1 MAVILGR
8 VERAAAR
15 TPRPTIAG
23 PSHRFVPLY
32 RKRTSQRRLLN
43 ACAGPAA
50 LLAVTAAG
58 GAALAHP
65 LPLDPARESAVAA
78 RLEQIRQSPPQLRMF
93 LHAMPKGGDLHNHL
107 GGGTYAE
114 DFIRW
119 GAARGYCVD
128 PAAGAIVTPP
138 CAPGAALNELGA
150 TDEFAHDRLVDALS
164 VRGWTH
170 GVGRNAVSGH
180 NQFFGTFARFGPVG
194 AVSAAQMLASARRI
208 AAGDN
213 LSYLELDHNPA
224 SLMEAVSA
232 AGNAPLSEAELP
244 SRLAAELRQ
253 LAPLIAGGLREL
265 DSNEAASAREL
276 GCGAA
281 TAEPACAVAVHYL
294 FQGMR
299 ALPPGQVFRS
309 LVLGFMLADADPR
322 YVGINLVM
330 PEDAVL
336 ARRDY
341 RLHMA
346 MVRLLAQRFP
356 AVKITLHAGE
366 LTLGQVP
373 PEDLRDHIALA
384 IDAGARRIG
393 HGTDIAYEDA
403 AEATLRRM
411 ARSGIA
417 VEINLTSNAVILG
430 VQGADHPLSL
440 YRQFG
445 VPVVLSTDD
454 QGVLRSDMTNEYVRA
469 VREQGLGYAELKRIA
484 RAGIRYS
491 FVPGQSLW
499 ADPAGLAPVAACRDL
514 AAPDCVRFLAGNEK
528 ARLEADLEQRFA
540 AFEAGRLSV
549 GAAE

>member
-65 LPLDPARESAVAA
+65 LPLDPARESSVAA

-224 SLMEAVSA
+224 SLMEAVPA

-244 SRLAAELRQ
+244 ARLAAELRH
-253 LAPLIAGGLREL
+253 LAPLIAGGRREL

-366 LTLGQVP
+366 LTLGLVP

-384 IDAGARRIG
+384 
-393 HGTDIAYEDA
+393 
-403 AEATLRRM
+403 
-411 ARSGIA
+411 
-417 VEINLTSNAVILG
+417 
-430 VQGADHPLSL
+430 
-440 YRQFG
+440 
-445 VPVVLSTDD
+445 TDD

-491 FVPGQSLW
+491 FAPGQSLW
-499 ADPAGLAPVAACRDL
+499 ADPASLAPVAACRDL

-540 AFEAGRLSV
+540 AFEAGRLSSR
-549 GAAE
+549 AAE